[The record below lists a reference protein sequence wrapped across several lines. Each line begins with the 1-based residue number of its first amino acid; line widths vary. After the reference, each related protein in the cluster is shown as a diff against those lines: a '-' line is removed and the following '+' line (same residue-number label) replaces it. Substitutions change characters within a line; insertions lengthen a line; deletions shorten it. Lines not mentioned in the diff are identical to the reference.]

1 MNKLSELQRR
11 DLIISFYKKHEEL
24 GKKFTMQHYVT
35 EGISKRSIYH
45 ILQKYFARG
54 STARKAGSGGLN
66 KKMSKAAGA
75 AIVRHNVDK
84 KCVSLRQLAKR
95 HNVVPMTMSR
105 LFKASGAT

>member
-24 GKKFTMQHYVT
+24 GKKFTVQHYVT
-35 EGISKRSIYH
+35 EGISKRLIYH
-45 ILQKYFARG
+45 ILQKYLARS

-75 AIVRHNVDK
+75 AIVRHK
-84 KCVSLRQLAKR
+84 RRVSTSTSEEAQC
-95 HNVVPMTMSR
+95 NTNDYVTIIQS
-105 LFKASGAT
+105 